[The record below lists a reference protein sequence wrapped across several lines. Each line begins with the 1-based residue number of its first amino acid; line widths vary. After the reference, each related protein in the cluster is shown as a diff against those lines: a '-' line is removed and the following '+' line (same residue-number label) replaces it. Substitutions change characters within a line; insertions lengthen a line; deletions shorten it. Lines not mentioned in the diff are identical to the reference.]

1 MSDRE
6 FAQVMNSMQKEWFE
20 NNRMKS
26 ASYIISNNFFTAD
39 QVKDMVSVFNF
50 EDNRLE
56 IARQAYTKTLD
67 KENYNCVVN
76 ALQYKSSKDELA
88 RFIRSCE

>member
-1 MSDRE
+1 
-6 FAQVMNSMQKEWFE
+6 MNSMQKEWFE

-39 QVKDMVSVFNF
+39 QVKDMLSVFSF
-50 EDNRLE
+50 ENNKLE
-56 IARQAYTKTLD
+56 IAKQAYTKTVD
-67 KENYNCVVN
+67 KQNYDCVLN
-76 ALQYKSSKDELA
+76 ALDYKSSKIELA